1 MTLRTGVTISLAAGV
16 AAFGPTVQ
24 ELQAACAGVAPG
36 RPKDDCSLKRMQD
49 TNAKASLC
57 FQHDSSEAHF
67 QTCTVEFCGRQA
79 DVCSGPGGPSM
90 CKNQCM
96 EYGLSQFPN
105 LKALQ
110 HVPGAKWE
118 AEVTTASPVAETTA
132 AVPQQLVGL
141 KSMRLHSQPHSAQN
155 LQPQA
160 ERGSQAPVHLKLH
173 AQNHSASN
181 LQPQADKQP
190 HKAAPPQKAAPQKDA
205 SQKAPPQKSAK
216 VVAQP
221 LSLHHAE
228 KQHTKQQH
236 TKQQHTKQQRTLAA
250 PSAVDLATACSGV
263 GAGQA
268 TDECTTT
275 MMRDTNAKAT
285 SCYTQNPTNEVA
297 YRGCCSD
304 FCSHSGDACTGH
316 QGPYVCSRQCT
327 EYAYARYINLKALS
341 GVPGARSQVALAA
354 HHHATV
360 NRSEAV
366 ATSLAQHK
374 IALRG
379 RRFMATPE
387 LDEVKTA
394 CTGVAP
400 GIPKDAC
407 TLLRMR
413 FTNGKA
419 RECYTTTPNSE
430 KEYQSCCTE
439 FCHTESVACTG
450 NGGKAM
456 CFAQCV
462 QDSHPLYINLKAL
475 SGLPGA
481 LTKNL
486 KSIDAATTNAT
497 RSLAHKSV
505 KHEEHKVKV
514 QANHTHSHETPLHDV
529 ADGSRMHSY
538 RSTRSLGSGI
548 KA

>member
-1 MTLRTGVTISLAAGV
+1 MTLRTSVTISLAAGV
-16 AAFGPTVQ
+16 AAFGPTVR
-24 ELQAACAGVAPG
+24 ELQTACAGVAPG
-36 RPKDDCSLKRMQD
+36 RPKDDCTLKRMQD

-57 FQHDSSEAHF
+57 FQHDSSESHF
-67 QTCTVEFCGRQA
+67 RTCTVEFCGRQSE
-79 DVCSGPGGPSM
+79 VCSGPGGPSL
-90 CKNQCM
+90 CKHQCL
-96 EYGLSQFPN
+96 EYGLSQFEN
-105 LKALQ
+105 LNAIQ

-118 AEVTTASPVAETTA
+118 AEATTATPAVETTTA
-132 AVPQQLVGL
+132 IPQQLVSL
-141 KSMRLHSQPHSAQN
+141 KSTRLHSQPHSAEN

-160 ERGSQAPVHLKLH
+160 ERGSQPQVHLKLH

-181 LQPQADKQP
+181 LQPQAAKQP
-190 HKAAPPQKAAPQKDA
+190 HKATPETAASVKSAPQKAA
-205 SQKAPPQKSAK
+205 SQKAAPHKATPQKSAEP
-216 VVAQP
+216 A
-221 LSLHHAE
+221 LSLHHA
-228 KQHTKQQH
+228 KAAKAAKHQHSLT
-236 TKQQHTKQQRTLAA
+236 A
-250 PSAVDLATACSGV
+250 PSADDLSAACSGV

-268 TDECTTT
+268 TDECSTT

-285 SCYTQNPTNEVA
+285 ECYSQNPTNEVA

-304 FCSHSGDACTGH
+304 FCSHSGEACTGH
-316 QGPYVCSRQCT
+316 QGQFVCTRQCT
-327 EYAYARYINLKALS
+327 EYAYGRYINLKALS
-341 GVPGARSQVALAA
+341 SVPGARSQVATAA

-374 IALRG
+374 VALRG

-394 CTGVAP
+394 CAGVAP

-419 RECYTTTPNSE
+419 RDCFSTTANNE

-439 FCHTESVACTG
+439 FCHTESDACTG
-450 NGGKAM
+450 NGGKSM
-456 CFAQCV
+456 CFAQCI
-462 QDSHPLYINLKAL
+462 QSSHPLYINLKAL

-481 LTKNL
+481 LKD
-486 KSIDAATTNAT
+486 IDSATTNHTASISR

-505 KHEEHKVKV
+505 QHTEHKVKLA
-514 QANHTHSHETPLHDV
+514 ANHTHSHVQPVHDV
-529 ADGSRMHSY
+529 ADGPSMHSY